1 MERRKFNGERL
12 KSARLYRGLTL
23 AELGRHINISKQLL
37 SLYENG
43 RNSPDFA
50 KVKHMSKELY
60 FPIDYFYQQDKFK
73 DISESTYFRSLTT
86 TSKKSRISQIIKTQH
101 IATIY
106 DVLYKYIQFPKLNIP
121 ECEFD
126 GSNNS
131 YDSNNIKDIERI
143 ENISLELRKCWGLG
157 LGPID
162 NLQYEME
169 KNGIIITGFNAGDE
183 KIDAFSQRINID
195 EDAVFIVVLSIGE
208 KPEGR
213 INFDMAHELGHILL
227 HPWTED
233 LETLSN
239 DEFRTRE
246 SQANIFAGSFLMP
259 NNSFKEDIKLYPTDL
274 DYYFYLKKKWKCSV
288 QAMIYR
294 THQLGIIS
302 SNQYQY
308 LMKQISQKGWR
319 KKEPDDVPYL
329 LNENIFQGAIDILV
343 DNEIMTPKEIM
354 EELSTNSISLYKD
367 EVENLLN
374 LRKGTLDYKEDN
386 VIPLKPLKLNISNN

>member
-1 MERRKFNGERL
+1 MEKDKFNGERL
-12 KSARLYRGLTL
+12 KTARLYRGLTL
-23 AELGRHINISKQLL
+23 AELGKNINISKQLL

-43 RNSPDFA
+43 HNSPDFA
-50 KVKHMSKELY
+50 KVKDMSKELY
-60 FPIDYFYQQDKFK
+60 FPIDYFYQQDKLK

-86 TSKKSRISQIIKTQH
+86 TSKKSRISQIIKAQH

-106 DVLYKYIQFPKLNIP
+106 DILYRYIQFPGSNIP
-121 ECEFD
+121 EFEFE

-131 YDSNNIKDIERI
+131 YDSNNIMDANRI
-143 ENISLELRKCWGLG
+143 EDISLELRRLWGLESQ
-157 LGPID
+157 PIE

-169 KNGIIITGFNAGDE
+169 KNGVVITGFNAGDE
-183 KIDAFSQRINID
+183 RIDAFSQRTNINKD
-195 EDAVFIVVLSIGE
+195 VVFIVVLSIGQ

-239 DEFRTRE
+239 DEFRARE
-246 SQANIFAGSFLMP
+246 SQANIFASSFLLP
-259 NNSFKEDIKLYPTDL
+259 RDSFREDIKLYPTDL
-274 DYYFYLKKKWKCSV
+274 DYYLYLKKKWKCSA

-308 LMKQISQKGWR
+308 LMKQVSQRGWR
-319 KKEPDDVPYL
+319 KKEPGDIPYL
-329 LNENIFQGAIDILV
+329 LNENIFQGSIDILIE
-343 DNEIMTPKEIM
+343 NEIMTAKEFI
-354 EELSTNSISLYKD
+354 EELSVNSISLYRD

-386 VIPLKPLKLNISNN
+386 VIQLRPLKLNTSNN